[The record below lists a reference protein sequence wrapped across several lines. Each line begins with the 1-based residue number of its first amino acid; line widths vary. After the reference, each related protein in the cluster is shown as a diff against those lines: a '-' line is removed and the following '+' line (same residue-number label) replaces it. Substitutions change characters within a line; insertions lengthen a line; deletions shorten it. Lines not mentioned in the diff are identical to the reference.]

1 MRLLLALLLT
11 LPLAA
16 AQKPNVLFISIDDLN
31 DWIGALGGH
40 PQAKTPNLD
49 RLAAQSV
56 LFTRAYTAAP
66 SCNPS
71 RAALMTGIA
80 PHVSGVYLNSQPWR
94 PSPKLRE
101 ADTIPQHFR
110 KNGYWVAGAGKIFH
124 GRYPDA
130 ASWDVYWPDQ
140 QKNKPDDPMPEGR
153 PLNTIPKT
161 AHFDWGP
168 VQASP
173 EAMGDRQ
180 VADWVSEQLGQEHE
194 KPFFL
199 ACGIFRPH
207 LPWYVPPKY
216 FEPFPLDKIEL
227 PAYNSYDLDDLPAMG
242 IERAGAD
249 RDHAKV
255 IKHGQWKQAVQGY
268 LASIYFADEQ
278 VGRVLDAL
286 DSGPNAG
293 NTIVVLW
300 TDHGW
305 HLGEKQHWRKFALW
319 EEATRTPLM
328 WRVPKGI
335 APGLETGSE
344 PGVRVDRPVG
354 LLDIYPT
361 LIDLAG
367 LSAKSGLSGR
377 SLTALLEDKDAEWD
391 RPALTTYGRRNHAVR
406 TDRWRYIRYRDGGE
420 ELYDHSKDWME
431 WTNLASDPEYRS
443 VMDDLAQHLPAEDA
457 ENVPLLP

>member
-1 MRLLLALLLT
+1 MRILLLLLLAL
-11 LPLAA
+11 PVAA
-16 AQKPNVLFISIDDLN
+16 ADRPNVLFISIDDLN

-49 RLAAQSV
+49 RLAAESV
-56 LFTRAYTAAP
+56 LFTRAYTASP

-80 PHVSGVYLNSQPWR
+80 PHRSGVYLNSQPWR
-94 PSPKLRE
+94 PSPALQN

-110 KNGYWVAGAGKIFH
+110 RSGYWVAGAGKIFH
-124 GRYPDA
+124 GRYPDP

-140 QKNKPDDPMPEGR
+140 QKNKPDDPMPVGR

-168 VQASP
+168 VQAAAG
-173 EAMGDRQ
+173 EMGDRQ
-180 VADWVSEQLGQEHE
+180 VADWISEQLGQEHE

-207 LPWYVPPKY
+207 LPWYVPPEY
-216 FEPFPLDKIEL
+216 FEPFPLDAIEL
-227 PAYNSYDLDDLPAMG
+227 PAFKYDDLDDLPKMG
-242 IERAGAD
+242 LERANPD
-249 RDHAKV
+249 RDHARV
-255 IKHGQWKQAVQGY
+255 VKHGQWKKAVQGY

-278 VGRVLDAL
+278 IGRVLDAL
-286 DSGPNAG
+286 EKGPNAE

-305 HLGEKQHWRKFALW
+305 HLGEKEHWRKFALW

-328 WRVPKGI
+328 WRVPKGA
-335 APGLETGSE
+335 APGLAAGTKAGL
-344 PGVRVDRPVG
+344 RVDRPVG
-354 LLDIYPT
+354 LLDIFPT

-367 LSAKSGLSGR
+367 LPEKPELSGS
-377 SLTALLEDKDAEWD
+377 SLTPLLADRNAHWD
-391 RPALTTYGRRNHAVR
+391 HPALTTYGYKNHAIR

-420 ELYDHSKDWME
+420 ELYDHSRDWME
-431 WTNLASDPEYRS
+431 WTNLAGDPEYRTVIDELS
-443 VMDDLAQHLPAEDA
+443 RFLPKSDA
-457 ENVPLLP
+457 ENVPMQQ